1 MSEIDGAQGKNAL
14 NQGQSE
20 KKRIKQEKQNIF
32 TGVAIVV
39 CKTQSSQRRILKNNS
54 SNHLRRISNGLFPCI
69 FKSQGTEVMEFQRAP
84 EPTDIFWENMNVKMT

>member
-39 CKTQSSQRRILKNNS
+39 CKTQSSQRRIL
-54 SNHLRRISNGLFPCI
+54 
-69 FKSQGTEVMEFQRAP
+69 
-84 EPTDIFWENMNVKMT
+84 